1 MNTIQEKGLNR
12 PSLYSPKSLEIVI
25 KKSFFI
31 ILIGSQY
38 FLDALCSLTP
48 QWNDVTWE
56 LYFYTL
62 LASSTRVSGVP
73 FNLNGYAKKTARIFV
88 HYYFQHKL
96 ENANILQF
104 VTNSSS

>member
-62 LASSTRVSGVP
+62 LASSTRVSDFPVCTVQP
-73 FNLNGYAKKTARIFV
+73 
-88 HYYFQHKL
+88 
-96 ENANILQF
+96 
-104 VTNSSS
+104 